1 MIGSQLNGAP
11 RRPGL
16 LATLW
21 AWSEMRRQRRHLAR
35 LSAHELKDIG
45 ISRLEAHAE
54 ARRPFWDTRPSQGL
68 YRVDRQ
74 DLPFGLRWMSA
85 Q

>member
-21 AWSEMRRQRRHLAR
+21 AWSEIRRQRRHLGR

-45 ISRLEAHAE
+45 ISRLEADAE
-54 ARRPFWDTRPSQGL
+54 ARRPFWDTARARASTASTGRTFPSVCAG
-68 YRVDRQ
+68 
-74 DLPFGLRWMSA
+74 
-85 Q
+85 